1 MSIFKSLRRVGEVAA
16 TGLGLAVIP
25 WLPRRAILALASAA
39 GVLGAALPTLGRR
52 IGRANL
58 TLVYGDRLAPAGR
71 RRILREVH
79 RTFAL
84 VLLDLFW
91 FTRRTRQRID
101 RWVRFDPSFDA
112 HAMARPLIIVTAHFG
127 NWEILGQAGAHHGCD
142 TTSVAAVIQ
151 NRRVSRMLNRLRQ
164 RTGQRIV
171 EQAGAV
177 KTLLKTLKDGERVAL
192 LLDQNTAPYRGG
204 VFVDYFGL
212 PVPISG
218 TAAAMSI
225 RTSVPIVPAFCRPE
239 AGGGYV
245 IYARPALAA
254 PAEGADSVQTLT
266 QGIARAIE
274 AEVRE
279 HPGNWLWLYK
289 RWKYVPREI
298 AREKYPFYAHY
309 VQP

>member
-1 MSIFKSLRRVGEVAA
+1 MSVFKSFRRVGEVAV
-16 TGLGLAVIP
+16 TGFGLAVIP
-25 WLPRRAILALASAA
+25 CLPRRAVVALARGA
-39 GVLGAALPTLGRR
+39 GALGAALPTLGRR
-52 IGRANL
+52 IGLANL
-58 TLVYGDRLAPAGR
+58 ALVYGDRLSPAER
-71 RRILREVH
+71 RRIIRDVH

-91 FTRRTRQRID
+91 FTKRTPRRID

-112 HAMARPLIIVTAHFG
+112 HAMKRPLILVTAHFG
-127 NWEILGQAGAHHGCD
+127 NWEVLGQAAAHHGCV
-142 TTSVAAVIQ
+142 TASVAAVIQ
-151 NRRVSRMLNRLRQ
+151 NRPVSRLLNRLRQ

-177 KTLLKTLKDGERVAL
+177 KALLKTLKDGQRVAL
-192 LLDQNTAPYRGG
+192 LLDQNTAPGRGG
-204 VFVDYFGL
+204 VFVEYFGL

-218 TAAAMSI
+218 TAAALSV
-225 RTSVPIVPAFCRPE
+225 RTGVPIVPAFCRP
-239 AGGGYV
+239 APDGGYV
-245 IYARPALAA
+245 IYARPAL
-254 PAEGADSVQTLT
+254 PQAEGPDAIQALT

-289 RWKYVPREI
+289 RWKYVPREF